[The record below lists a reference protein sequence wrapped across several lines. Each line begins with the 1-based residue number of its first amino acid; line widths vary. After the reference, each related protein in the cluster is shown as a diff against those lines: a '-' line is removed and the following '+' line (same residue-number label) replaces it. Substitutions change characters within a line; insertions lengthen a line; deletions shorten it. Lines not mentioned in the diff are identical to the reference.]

1 MNKSVYIINSIPYV
15 NAVPHVGHALEAVQ
29 GDALTRFY
37 RLLKYDVFF
46 SMGSDENAIKNVE
59 AAEKKGIPVNE
70 LVNEN
75 SAKFVELNKALNISN
90 DKFIKTSSNEH
101 KEGARKFW
109 KLCEKDIYKK
119 NYKGLYCVGCEAFYK
134 EAELEDDICPIH
146 NRKLEIAEEE
156 NYFFS
161 LSKYQKKL
169 EELISSDTT
178 KIYPEFRKSEILSFI
193 KKGLEDFSVSRPATR
208 TKGWG
213 VPVPGDE
220 TQTIYVWFDALINY
234 LTILNFPDGELF
246 KKFWIGN
253 PNRYHVIGKD
263 IIKFHA
269 LYWSAMLLSAKLPTP
284 QKLYVHGF
292 ITVEGKK
299 MSKSIGNVI
308 DPFELINKYG
318 TDAVRYYFL
327 REIPSLDD
335 GDFSYHRMQQIY
347 ENDLANELGN
357 SVLRITTLAEKDNL
371 TVEKNQEYPINKF
384 LPLIEAFQFN
394 NLLELIW
401 KDVKQ
406 LNKNIDDFA
415 PWKKTAEERRD
426 FLISALQ
433 TLYSIGWQLQ
443 PFLPE
448 TAEKIISSTTGKIQ
462 KPTPLFRKK

>member
-29 GDALTRFY
+29 GDTLSRFY

-46 SMGSDENAIKNVE
+46 SMGADENAIKNVE
-59 AAEKKGIPVNE
+59 AAEKKGIPVSE

-75 SAKFVELNKALNISN
+75 ADKFIQLNNALKISN
-90 DKFIKTSSNEH
+90 DDFIRTSSQKH
-101 KEGARKFW
+101 KEGAKKFW

-119 NYKGLYCVGCEAFYK
+119 NYKGLYCVGCETFYK
-134 EAELEDDICPIH
+134 DGEFENNICPIH
-146 NRKLEIAEEE
+146 NRKLEISEEE
-156 NYFFS
+156 NYFFA
-161 LSKYQKKL
+161 LSKYQKQLEKL
-169 EELISSDTT
+169 IFSDEI
-178 KIYPEFRKSEILSFI
+178 KIYPEFRKNEILNFI
-193 KKGLEDFSVSRPATR
+193 KKGLEDFSVSRPAAR

-213 VPVPGDE
+213 VPVPDDE

-234 LTILNFPDGELF
+234 LTILDFPDGGLF
-246 KKFWIGN
+246 KKFWLEN
-253 PNRYHVIGKD
+253 VNRFHIIGKD

-269 LYWSAMLLSAKLPTP
+269 LYWPAMLISANFPVP

-308 DPFELINKYG
+308 DPFDLIDKFG

-371 TVEKNQEYPINKF
+371 TVEKNQEPSIDKF
-384 LPLIEAFQFN
+384 LPLIESFQFN

-415 PWKKTAEERRD
+415 PWKKTPEERKD
-426 FLISALQ
+426 FLVSALQ
-433 TLYSIGWQLQ
+433 TLYSVGWQLQ

-448 TAEKIISSTTGKIQ
+448 TAEKIMSSTTGRIK
-462 KPTPLFRKK
+462 KPTPLFPKK